1 MYATAADEPATSF
14 KDALPSGMCFA
25 TNGLL
30 MLSVRSVLLRFPI
43 IHDTVLMTVQA
54 FKAMTFARHIGAPS
68 PSLLG
73 LLDGVCHS
81 HARR

>member
-14 KDALPSGMCFA
+14 KDALPSGECFA

-30 MLSVRSVLLRFPI
+30 MLSVRPVLLRLPI
-43 IHDTVLMTVQA
+43 IHYTVLMTMQA
-54 FKAMTFARHIGAPS
+54 FKAIAVGGHIGAPS

-73 LLDGVCHS
+73 LLVGVCYS